1 MIVLKVVVKRFFG
14 VLLCV
19 PPTMLLSGVEARVS
33 ERRPGYGYAG
43 RIEAYR
49 ASPELRDKM
58 SKFAMTAGR
67 FVRQAVPD
75 GYLLPNEKFSL
86 NEIPYLLYMPKPG
99 PKPVPMV
106 VYFGGT
112 GEQGEDLICQFG
124 QTTLFEKLTTPEFQ
138 KAHPCYIFAPLMPKG
153 MTMRA
158 ALPGASSRLADLTC
172 DAMYAV
178 IASAGS
184 PRVDTNRLYVTGLS
198 WGGGAAFDLP
208 CSYPGRFAASVPISS
223 IQSPLRIPK
232 DTPGNYW
239 MIYNESA
246 YGSEWSKLAIYE
258 IEKVVSARGG
268 DFRRS
273 TFPDVGHDAW
283 RKAWSEDAVW
293 EWMFSKTLDKKKNKP
308 LHRDLTSS
316 KNADSALHH
325 LLVKSKCSSSVPGKD
340 AGHGPDRVVDGLD
353 ATAYVSERPAE
364 RGDWLEI
371 EFPETVKGTIR
382 FYSGFKDG
390 KSSLRAAFVESSKG
404 DGKWRRVGVFSSKTG
419 EATVVMREPAKCLRV
434 VYGSP
439 KPQTMVL
446 RKVVLEAL

>member
-1 MIVLKVVVKRFFG
+1 MLTKAVRWLVSCVAFACPLVLIAARICDSLPG
-14 VLLCV
+14 HGYPGRL
-19 PPTMLLSGVEARVS
+19 EAHL
-33 ERRPGYGYAG
+33 
-43 RIEAYR
+43 
-49 ASPELRDKM
+49 ASPELKAKM
-58 SKFAMTAGR
+58 AKFGMTAGR

-75 GYLLPNEKFSL
+75 GYLLPDEKFPL
-86 NEIPYLLYMPKPG
+86 NEIPYLLYVPRRG
-99 PKPVPMV
+99 PKPAPMV

-112 GEQGEDLICQFG
+112 GEQGEDLACQFG
-124 QTTLFEKLTTPEFQ
+124 QTTVFEKLTDPEFQ
-138 KAHPCYIFAPLMPKG
+138 KVHPCFIFAPLMPKG

-158 ALPGASSRLADLTC
+158 ALPGSSSRLADLTC

-178 IASAGS
+178 IASATS

-246 YGSEWSKLAIYE
+246 YGSEWSKQAIRE
-258 IEKVVSARGG
+258 IEKVVSERGG

-308 LHRDLTSS
+308 LHRDLTPS

-364 RGDWLEI
+364 RGDWLKI

-382 FYSGFKDG
+382 LYSGFKDG

>member
-1 MIVLKVVVKRFFG
+1 MLTKAVRWLVSCVAFACPLVLIAARICDSLPG
-14 VLLCV
+14 HGYPGRL
-19 PPTMLLSGVEARVS
+19 EAHL
-33 ERRPGYGYAG
+33 
-43 RIEAYR
+43 
-49 ASPELRDKM
+49 ASPELKAKM
-58 SKFAMTAGR
+58 AKFGMTAGR

-232 DTPGNYW
+232 DAPGNYW
-239 MIYNESA
+239 MIYNECA
-246 YGSEWSKLAIYE
+246 YDSEWSQQAIRE
-258 IEKVVSARGG
+258 MEEVVCERGG

-273 TFPDVGHDAW
+273 TFPDAGHDAW

-293 EWMFSKTLDKKKNKP
+293 EWMFSKTLAKKKVRGFTKG
-308 LHRDLTSS
+308 LTLP
-316 KNADSALHH
+316 KNADSAFHNLI
-325 LLVKSKCSSSVPGKD
+325 VKSKCSSSVPGKD
-340 AGHGPDRVVDGLD
+340 SGHGPDRIADGLD
-353 ATAYVSERPAE
+353 ATAYVSERPVE

-371 EFPETVKGTIR
+371 EFPGPIKGTIR
-382 FYSGFKDG
+382 FCSGFRDG
-390 KSSLRAAFVESSKG
+390 KSRLRSAFLESSKG
-404 DGKWRRVGVFSSKTG
+404 DGKWRRIGVFSSKTG
-419 EATVVMREPAKCLRV
+419 EATAVLRSPVKCLRV
-434 VYGSP
+434 VHGGP
-439 KPQTMVL
+439 KPQTMVV
-446 RKVVLEAL
+446 RKVVLEEL

>member
-1 MIVLKVVVKRFFG
+1 MLTKAVRWLVSCVAFACPLVLIA
-14 VLLCV
+14 
-19 PPTMLLSGVEARVS
+19 ARICDS
-33 ERRPGYGYAG
+33 LPGHGYPGRRESYH
-43 RIEAYR
+43 
-49 ASPELRDKM
+49 ASPELKAKM
-58 SKFAMTAGR
+58 AKFGMTAGR